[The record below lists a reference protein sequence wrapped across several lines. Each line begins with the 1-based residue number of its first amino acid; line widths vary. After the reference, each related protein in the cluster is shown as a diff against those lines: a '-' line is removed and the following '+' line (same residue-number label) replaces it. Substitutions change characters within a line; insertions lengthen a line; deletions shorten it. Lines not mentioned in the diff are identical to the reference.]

1 MNANDV
7 DTLFHEAADLFD
19 QGTFKEAEQRCHS
32 LCLTYPYH
40 APAVSLIGAILCQTN
55 RAEVGVKF
63 IEKAT
68 ELAPNEAAY
77 FNNLGAGY
85 TSLKRFDDAL
95 CAFQRAISLGPGNPN
110 THNNIGA
117 VLRPMG
123 RLKEAAKH

>member
-1 MNANDV
+1 M
-7 DTLFHEAADLFD
+7 
-19 QGTFKEAEQRCHS
+19 
-32 LCLTYPYH
+32 
-40 APAVSLIGAILCQTN
+40 GAILCQTN

-63 IEKAT
+63 IKKAT